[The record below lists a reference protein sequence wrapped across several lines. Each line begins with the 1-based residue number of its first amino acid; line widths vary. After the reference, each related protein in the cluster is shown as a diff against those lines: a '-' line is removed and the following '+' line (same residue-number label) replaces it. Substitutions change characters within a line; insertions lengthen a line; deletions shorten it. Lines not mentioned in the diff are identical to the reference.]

1 MGNPRGPSKKNQGG
15 GESDLHA
22 AARSGDLR
30 NVESI
35 CNSNPLAINSR
46 DRHSRT
52 PLHLA
57 AWSGQTDVVRFLCKN
72 KADVGAAAMDDTA
85 AIHFASQKGHLEIVR
100 ILLASGVSVKAA
112 NRKGLTPLHYA
123 AQGSHLELIK
133 YLIKKGAS
141 LTAKTKSGQTPLDS
155 APTKEVRS
163 FLLEC
168 EKSLTK
174 GDQSTT
180 SKMGKESVLA
190 QSVNETNTGS
200 DANDTVNEVDDEDS
214 DAREKRKAEEA
225 DDESLPKPKK
235 AKVSLEHLLTE
246 DDAQE
251 EVEE

>member
-1 MGNPRGPSKKNQGG
+1 MGNPRAPSKRNQGG
-15 GESDLHA
+15 SESDLHA

-30 NVESI
+30 TVESI
-35 CNSNPLAINSR
+35 CNSNPLAVNSR

-133 YLIKKGAS
+133 YLVRKGAS

-155 APTKEVRS
+155 APTKEIRS

-168 EKSLTK
+168 EKSSTK

-180 SKMGKESVLA
+180 SKKGKESALA
-190 QSVNETNTGS
+190 QPVNEINTGS
-200 DANDTVNEVDDEDS
+200 NAKDIVSEVDDEDT
-214 DAREKRKAEEA
+214 DATEKRKGEETN
-225 DDESLPKPKK
+225 DESLPKPKK
-235 AKVSLEHLLTE
+235 AKVSLEHLLAE
-246 DDAQE
+246 NDGQE
-251 EVEE
+251 EEEE